1 MKPNQMLNRF
11 LALCLCVLCLCVF
24 LLPAAAAKKGTT
36 SFRHSS
42 VKVKLAYTHTV
53 YSGKAKTPAVTVKH
67 DGKQLREGEHYTLHY
82 RDNVEVGDATVIIRS
97 VSGSGYTGKR
107 VYTFSIVP
115 KKVEQPT
122 LVKATETSL
131 KFRWAPVTGA
141 TGYVVYYYNAIKNTY
156 KKIKA
161 THKTAMT
168 VDGLQPDT
176 TYLFCVRA
184 YTLTD
189 TNRLYG
195 KYSAWLNAKT
205 KADAGSSLLSP
216 YRRLLKNGTF
226 TLTFTKDDD
235 AFAGTPVTVCSQS
248 GNLSVQTK
256 LAGSNIKLIRRADG
270 AYLLLPRLK
279 RYTAISDS
287 MLRDTLDAADYDDL
301 VEDLLQTTAGA
312 PQKYTV
318 RSGKK
323 LLQRELYTDTD
334 GDTIA
339 CDFDGETLVR
349 LVYTDAQGEV
359 NVTTIS
365 AFSGDVPA
373 DAFEIPDSY
382 TLSQTLSL

>member
-1 MKPNQMLNRF
+1 MKQNRA
-11 LALCLCVLCLCVF
+11 LKRLQALCLCMLLLCACA
-24 LLPAAAAKKGTT
+24 LPAFAAKKPVSLADCSVTLSYT
-36 SFRHSS
+36 S
-42 VKVKLAYTHTV
+42 TV
-53 YSGKAKTPAVTVKH
+53 YSGREKTPAVTVLH
-67 DGKQLREGEHYTLHY
+67 GKKTLTENKHYTVSY
-82 RDNVEVGDATVIIRS
+82 QNNVAPGLAS
-97 VSGSGYTGKR
+97 VTIKAKGRTHSGGQTLQ
-107 VYTFSIVP
+107 FCILP
-115 KKVEQPT
+115 KKAEQPV
-122 LVKATETSL
+122 LAKATDTTL
-131 KFRWAPVTGA
+131 KLRWTPVAGA
-141 TGYVVYYYNAIKNTY
+141 TGYVIYNYDVLRGRYQKLAATKKTVKTVKN
-156 KKIKA
+156 
-161 THKTAMT
+161 
-168 VDGLQPDT
+168 LQPGT
-176 TYLFCVRA
+176 TYLPVVRA
-184 YTLTD
+184 YVKTAKG
-189 TNRLYG
+189 NLYG

-216 YRRLLKNGTF
+216 YRKLLKNGTF

-270 AYLLLPRLK
+270 VYLLLPRLK

-301 VEDLLQTTAGA
+301 VEDLLQTTAGT

-349 LVYTDAQGEV
+349 LVYTDADGEV